1 MGVHTA
7 LDSNRFLGSRL
18 SDPDLEKIDL
28 VLLDLKSFDA
38 QLHYRLTGQDVAPVH
53 EFARRLAAAK
63 RPVWVRLVLVPG
75 VTDNPDD
82 IARNA
87 AFAAS
92 LGNVERVDVL
102 PFHQIGSFKWKRPK
116 FDYKLEGVEPP
127 PEAVER
133 TCAQFR
139 AAGLKLPTKR
149 RWFKPSGAGTTAVM
163 PPMPSNRSPSRPG
176 MHMTVR

>member
-1 MGVHTA
+1 MC
-7 LDSNRFLGSRL
+7 SWIS
-18 SDPDLEKIDL
+18 SP
-28 VLLDLKSFDA
+28 FDA

-63 RPVWVRLVLVPG
+63 RPVWVRFVLVPG